1 MHGYKAIIGLEVHAQ
16 LLTQTKI
23 FSSDSAAYGADPNT
37 QVSVVSLGHPGTL
50 PVLNRV
56 CVDHAL
62 KVGLALGCEIT
73 RMNYFARKNYFYADL
88 PKGYQIS
95 QDTTPICRNGRVHIR
110 TAEGGS
116 KIIRIHRIH
125 MEEDSGKS
133 IHDQDPFHTLIDLNR
148 AGVGLIEIVS
158 EADIANAEEAM
169 AYLGEIRKIVRYLG
183 ICDGNMEEGSLRCD
197 ANISVMKRDAT
208 EWGTKVEVKNM
219 NSISNVGRAIN
230 YEIERQITELEK
242 GEVIRQQT
250 RTWDAGRSITVS
262 MRDKESAHDYRYF
275 PEPDLPALSITDQML
290 EDIRLQ
296 LPKLP
301 HELFAEFTQGLQL
314 PEQDVVILTEN
325 RAFAEYFIALTDA
338 GAAPKSA
345 ANWMLGSVR
354 SWINAQAL
362 PIEAF
367 PLSPLQLLEL
377 IQLVDGGKI
386 SNTIARDKLL
396 PLLLETPDAGAENLA
411 RAHNLMM
418 QEAGDELNEM
428 IQDLLSKFPDKVA
441 AFRAGKTGLSGFFIG
456 QAMQLTAG
464 KYDPKII
471 NQKVMELLSQ
481 AS

>member
-1 MHGYKAIIGLEVHAQ
+1 MQGYKAIIGLEVHAQ
-16 LLTQTKI
+16 LLTKSKI

-50 PVLNRV
+50 PVLNQV

-73 RMNYFARKNYFYADL
+73 RLNYFARKNYFYADL

-95 QDTTPICRNGRVHIR
+95 QDTTPICRNGSVHIR
-110 TAEGGS
+110 TSDGS
-116 KIIRIHRIH
+116 GKIIRIHRIH

-133 IHDQDPFHTLIDLNR
+133 IHDQDPYHTLVDLNR

-158 EADIANAEEAM
+158 EADLGNAEEAM

-197 ANISVMKRDAT
+197 ANISVMKTDAHV
-208 EWGTKVEVKNM
+208 WGTKVEVKNM

-230 YEIERQITELEK
+230 YEIERQIAALEK
-242 GEVIRQQT
+242 GEIIRQQT
-250 RTWDAGRSITVS
+250 RTWDAGRAITVS

-275 PEPDLPALSITDQML
+275 PEPDLPSLFITDSML
-290 EDIRLQ
+290 EGIRMQ

-301 HELFAEFTQGLQL
+301 HELYADFTGTLQL
-314 PEQDVVILTEN
+314 PEQDAVILTDN
-325 RAFAEYFIALTDA
+325 RAFAEYFITLTES
-338 GAAPKSA
+338 GASPKAA

-354 SWINAQAL
+354 SWLNAQAL
-362 PIEAF
+362 PIESY
-367 PLSPLQLLEL
+367 PISPAQLLEL
-377 IQLVDGGKI
+377 IQLVEGNAI

-396 PLLLETPDAGAENLA
+396 PLLLENPEAGAENLA
-411 RAHNLMM
+411 KAHNLLME
-418 QEAGDELNEM
+418 EAGDELITVIESVLA
-428 IQDLLSKFPDKVA
+428 QFPDKVS
-441 AFRAGKTGLSGFFIG
+441 AFRGGKTGLSGFFMG
-456 QAMQLTAG
+456 QVMQATGG

-471 NQKVMELLSQ
+471 NQKVIELLSQ
-481 AS
+481 AI